1 MAEGFKPSE
10 SMRSNARRG
19 LKLREE
25 HGRGG
30 TATGIARARDI
41 ANGKSLPIA
50 TVRRMKA
57 FFDRHQ
63 GNKDTPP
70 EEGNGKIAWLLWG
83 GDSGRS
89 WANSIV
95 ERETKKF
102 MADVEDEVDGP
113 SHKELYTEVAK
124 VDTNLGLVFGY
135 AIVSKENGKEY
146 FDVQG
151 DHIPEDAMLKAATNF
166 MLSARTAK
174 EMHTGEG
181 KGTVVFAFPMT
192 SDIATALDIKVKKTG
207 LIIAMKPDSKE
218 MLDKFAKG
226 EFTGFSIGG
235 KRKRDVVVEE

>member
-1 MAEGFKPSE
+1 MAEGFKPTQA
-10 SMRSNARRG
+10 MRSNAKRG
-19 LKLREE
+19 LALREE

-30 TATGIARARDI
+30 TATGVARARDI
-41 ANGKSLPIA
+41 SNGKSLPIE

-89 WANSIV
+89 WANNIV
-95 ERETKKF
+95 ERENDKMSKE
-102 MADVEDEVDGP
+102 ADDELGEVQ
-113 SHKELYTEVAK
+113 KNLYTEVAK
-124 VDTNLGLVFGY
+124 VDTSLGLVFGY

-166 MLSARTAK
+166 MLSARVAK
-174 EMHTGEG
+174 EMHTGDG

-218 MLDKFAKG
+218 MLEKFAKG

-235 KRKRDVVVEE
+235 KRKRDVVLEE